1 MFTSVENRGFQIQF
15 SNGWTISV
23 QFGPGNYCERQGLD
37 YDAPLKERVWKSQT
51 AEVAAWDSEGTWY
64 DLDNSRLLDKGD
76 TGVYGYVDANT
87 VAHYIDHISS
97 MS

>member
-23 QFGPGNYCERQGLD
+23 QFGPGNYCERQGLE
-37 YDAPLKERVWKSQT
+37 YDAPLKERVWKSET
-51 AEVAAWDSEGTWY
+51 AEVAAWDKEGRWY
-64 DLDNSRLLDKGD
+64 DFDNEVMLETNHTDVTGWVD
-76 TGVYGYVDANT
+76 TNK
-87 VAHYIDHISS
+87 VAFYIDLIST